1 MRKLTGLIVVI
12 TINGFAFDGV
22 GTASALTPPEPR
34 SIAAK
39 CNKEVGGHYDW
50 LKKQWVVRSSLI
62 MAKNAC
68 VQRMMEKGR

>member
-1 MRKLTGLIVVI
+1 MTLRLRWRRH
-12 TINGFAFDGV
+12 GFGPDA
-22 GTASALTPPEPR
+22 PEPR

-50 LKKQWVVRSSLI
+50 LKKQWVVHSSLI

>member
-1 MRKLTGLIVVI
+1 MRKVAGLTVAFAVAGFIGGVV
-12 TINGFAFDGV
+12 
-22 GTASALTPPEPR
+22 TASARMPPEPR
-34 SIAAK
+34 SIAGK

-50 LKKQWVVRSSLI
+50 LKKQWVVRASLI